1 MKTWLRGHS
10 ITIDEVQGAYE
21 AWLKSRAGKKHG
33 DKVFELFGSP
43 DNLVN
48 EIYSEIKGRCLK
60 FDTIRY
66 FMRREKTN
74 GKLRRIGIQSIKQQ
88 VCDYLVVRALQGLLD
103 AKLGYYQCA
112 SVPGKG
118 QVFAKKHIEKWYA
131 EGGYFAKH
139 DIRKCF
145 PSVDTVVLMA
155 FLRKHVGSEDI
166 LYVIEVAIANYGT
179 KKEPCGLNIGSYLS
193 QYLANLVLSIVY
205 HHIEGLHKFRRE
217 TRHALVTHQLWYMDD
232 LVMFSKSKRDLLMA
246 MRDVERFINDE
257 LNMSVK
263 PWKVCKCGD
272 DPLDMVGYVIDA
284 RGTRLRPQLY
294 LRSRRS
300 LERMGRKPCISR
312 ARRCVSYWGFM
323 KHSDCGLMRMA
334 YKETFDYSKRYISA
348 WERRHAC
355 SAQKDR
361 SESKCISEQT
371 GSQNASSVATSTRS
385 KTPRETRRSNAIK
398 SCSPA
403 STRKRTSKSTKT
415 SSGAS
420 STRRR

>member
-10 ITIDEVQGAYE
+10 VTVDEVQGAYE

-33 DKVFELFGSP
+33 DEVNDLFGSP

-60 FDTIRY
+60 FDPIRY

-88 VCDYLVVRALQGLLD
+88 VCDYLVVRALQGFLD

-118 QVFAKKHIEKWYA
+118 QVFAKNHIEEWYA

-145 PSVDTVVLMA
+145 PSVDRAVLMA
-155 FLRKHVGSEDI
+155 YLRKHVGSEDI
-166 LYVIEVAIANYGT
+166 LYVIEAALSNYGT
-179 KKEPCGLNIGSYLS
+179 DNGLNIGSYLS
-193 QYLANLVLSIVY
+193 QYLANLALSIVY
-205 HHIEGLHKFRRE
+205 HHIEDLHKIRRE

-232 LVMFSKSKRDLLMA
+232 LVMFSRSKRDLVMA
-246 MRDVERFINDE
+246 MRDVERFIATE
-257 LNMSVK
+257 LHMSVK
-263 PWKVCKCGD
+263 PWKVCNCGA

-284 RGTRLRPQLY
+284 RGTRMRPQLF

-300 LERMGRKPCISR
+300 FERMGRKPCISR

-323 KHSDCGLMRMA
+323 KNSDCGQMRMA
-334 YKETFDYSKRYISA
+334 YKETFDYSKRYISG

-361 SESKCISEQT
+361 SESKCISGQT
-371 GSQNASSVATSTRS
+371 GLLSASSVATSTRS
-385 KTPRETRRSNAIK
+385 PTPKAMRRSSAIR

-403 STRKRTSKSTKT
+403 STRKRMSKSTKT
-415 SSGAS
+415 SCGAS
-420 STRRR
+420 STRRP